1 MATRRNVALS
11 EKEPWTDH
19 ADSKA
24 ALPGTQPVL
33 FPAGSKSDITPA
45 VPTAVIVKLLFF
57 TAAMIAGPIGVYYL
71 TVSSV
76 FKGNS
81 TFAGALAAITANV
94 VLIAYVIV
102 AMREDQSERLEQ
114 ERQQQQRD
122 RRQNQTPSM
131 PTKQESKK
139 GQ

>member
-1 MATRRNVALS
+1 MLIFILHHCSVYSGRNAPSRTLL
-11 EKEPWTDH
+11 TLT
-19 ADSKA
+19 AC
-24 ALPGTQPVL
+24 
-33 FPAGSKSDITPA
+33 FP
-45 VPTAVIVKLLFF
+45 
-57 TAAMIAGPIGVYYL
+57 
-71 TVSSV
+71 
-76 FKGNS
+76 GNS

>member
-1 MATRRNVALS
+1 MATRRNVAQS

-24 ALPGTQPVL
+24 GLSGAQPPL

-45 VPTAVIVKLLFF
+45 VPTSVIVKLLFF

-71 TVSSV
+71 TVSSI
-76 FKGNS
+76 FNGNS

-114 ERQQQQRD
+114 EQQQQRD
-122 RRQNQTPSM
+122 RRQKDTPSIS
-131 PTKQESKK
+131 TKQESKK